1 MVCGWRR
8 HINPALDPVLAA
20 NLILPTIMFLS
31 NSETTRRSSEIDEDD
46 AGNSGVHYKYS
57 PRFSKLLPRKGG
69 GGHGGGHAS
78 GEGGHSG
85 SSPAS
90 EHGASSAFTSSRSAS
105 GFAISKSGKT
115 TTTATAYSN
124 GGGKPFVLGSNSLFS
139 GRQAGGGS
147 RVRRR
152 RLGSFVCVQL
162 LIDHGTYRAMS
173 MGHRG
178 LVADTRMAGL
188 DLS

>member
-1 MVCGWRR
+1 M
-8 HINPALDPVLAA
+8 NPVLAA
-20 NLILPTIMFLS
+20 NFIRPTSMFLS

-46 AGNSGVHYKYS
+46 TSESSVHYEYS
-57 PRFSKLLPRKGG
+57 SRFPKLLPRKGG

-90 EHGASSAFTSSRSAS
+90 EHGASPAFTSSRSAT

-162 LIDHGTYRAMS
+162 LIDHDAYRAIS
-173 MGHRG
+173 MGRRG

-188 DLS
+188 GLS

>member
-1 MVCGWRR
+1 M
-8 HINPALDPVLAA
+8 NPVLAA
-20 NLILPTIMFLS
+20 NFIRPASMFLS

-46 AGNSGVHYKYS
+46 TSESPVHYEYS
-57 PRFSKLLPRKGG
+57 SRSPKLLPRKGG

-90 EHGASSAFTSSRSAS
+90 EHGASSAFTSSRSAT
-105 GFAISKSGKT
+105 GFTISKSGKT

-162 LIDHGTYRAMS
+162 LIDHDTYRAMS
-173 MGHRG
+173 MGRRG

-188 DLS
+188 GLS